1 MENRATGRSS
11 RRGGRRKVLFKQS
24 QRPTVNAVN
33 EVQEKEEDEDEE
45 EDEERKFI
53 HS

>member
-33 EVQEKEEDEDEE
+33 EVQEKEEEEDE

-53 HS
+53 HG

>member
-1 MENRATGRSS
+1 MENRVTGRSS
-11 RRGGRRKVLFKQS
+11 RRGRRRKVLFKQS

-33 EVQEKEEDEDEE
+33 EVQEKEEEEDE

-53 HS
+53 HG